1 SGILISTSLGSN
13 VVGLY
18 KEFLPKGTKALMCIP
33 IRMLDV
39 ADNVEVE
46 RRKNRYDVY
55 QNMYQR
61 NIGFIYLE
69 TDRLFNRFDKKRHEL
84 VEALKNILYI
94 NLDNYRLITL
104 STIDRLTGVYT
115 RKYFEIEANKIINE
129 SKYEQ
134 KSFALLMVDL
144 DNFKQVNDTHGH
156 RIGDEV

>member
-1 SGILISTSLGSN
+1 
-13 VVGLY
+13 
-18 KEFLPKGTKALMCIP
+18 
-33 IRMLDV
+33 
-39 ADNVEVE
+39 
-46 RRKNRYDVY
+46 
-55 QNMYQR
+55 
-61 NIGFIYLE
+61 
-69 TDRLFNRFDKKRHEL
+69 

-156 RIGDEV
+156 RIGDEVLSKVADYIKNNVRKTDIVARYGGEEFIIILKNVEEDQAMKIGEKLRKGIEKLYIPAIENNITISIGLS